1 MASFEKSIKI
11 LLALEFSSPRDVL
24 EKNPTE
30 PYLTFMG
37 IYQGANPNLD
47 IWNVI
52 RQKVQQYNKDL
63 ALVGSMLYDNPLV
76 VEMVH
81 AFYKKNYWDVAK
93 LDSVTS
99 QNTADEIFIF
109 GVNVGMKKA
118 IKLAQSLLEVTP
130 DGVIGKETLWSL
142 NNYDSEKFDKVFDV
156 MEMAYYDEVIT
167 RDPKKKIYAK
177 GWKKRALT
185 V

>member
-1 MASFEKSIKI
+1 MASFEKSIRV
-11 LLALEFSSPRDVL
+11 LLDLEFSSPKDVL

-37 IYQGANPNLD
+37 IYQGANPSLD
-47 IWNVI
+47 IWKVI
-52 RQKVQQYNKDL
+52 RQKVQQYNGDL

-76 VEMVH
+76 VEMVY
-81 AFYKKNYWDVAK
+81 AFYKKNYWDIAK

-118 IKLAQSLLEVTP
+118 IKLTQSLLELTP
-130 DGVIGKETLWSL
+130 DGVVGKETLWNL
-142 NNYDSEKFDKVFDV
+142 NNYDSEKFDEVFDV
-156 MEMAYYDEVIT
+156 MEIAYYDELIE

-177 GWKKRALT
+177 GWKKRALA